1 MPTHNIQCFI
11 STIGLV
17 PLNLIRI
24 GKHFRRSQTRGTR
37 GKLLTRRRSK
47 EKIPKP
53 ERQCVEY

>member
-1 MPTHNIQCFI
+1 MFHFHNWFN
-11 STIGLV
+11 LV

>member
-1 MPTHNIQCFI
+1 MFHFHNWFN
-11 STIGLV
+11 LV

-53 ERQCVEY
+53 ER